1 MRSGA
6 WRPSARQAWAASLG
20 MALLAAGA
28 MRARAAETDLRE
40 FSVGMPFSALPPQGY
55 TGFACAARPGGAAL
69 DGWAG
74 YRDCPADDAGR
85 REISFRYDDG
95 GENETKVSG
104 QPVRLSLL
112 LGQDGTVEAIRMQ
125 TDPAVRLFQ
134 HKKGYRFGE
143 QVMARYGAA
152 GWVCRDAKPAGN
164 EEPVGGVFLREHCEK
179 TVDVRHLVVDRELY
193 RDKERSAAGFTS
205 GTTFTVSLVKAGVK
219 ADVKAGK
226 E

>member
-1 MRSGA
+1 MKHV
-6 WRPSARQAWAASLG
+6 WAASLAVG
-20 MALLAAGA
+20 LLAASIA
-28 MRARAAETDLRE
+28 RARAAEADLRE
-40 FSVGMPFSALPPQGY
+40 FSVGMPFSALPLQGY
-55 TGFACAARPGGAAL
+55 TGFACTARPGGPAL

-85 REISFRYDDG
+85 REVSFRYDDG

-152 GWVCRDAKPAGN
+152 GWACRDAKPSGN

-179 TVDVRHLVVDRELY
+179 TAGMRHLVVDRELY

-205 GTTFTVSLVKAGVK
+205 GTTFTVSLVKA
-219 ADVKAGK
+219 DVKAGK